1 MKKSAIVTLVILA
14 LLVSMLP
21 MSTAMAAKP
30 AKVSIFVNNAT
41 GGTVALTLVG
51 ASGYQNNF
59 SYLPGMSATS
69 LVEGIYSY
77 RASTPCG
84 LKIGK
89 FNLTRNRQLEFF
101 CPKGSTQIT
110 LNTVSAGPNHR

>member
-1 MKKSAIVTLVILA
+1 MKKFAIVTLVILA

-21 MSTAMAAKP
+21 ISGVMAAKP
-30 AKVSIFVNNAT
+30 AKVSIYVNNAT
-41 GGTVALTLVG
+41 GGTVALALVG
-51 ASGYQNNF
+51 ASGYQNNIN
-59 SYLPGMSATS
+59 YLPGMSATT
-69 LVEGIYSY
+69 LTEGIYSY
-77 RASTPCG
+77 RANTPCG

-101 CPKGSTQIT
+101 CKGSTSVT